1 MRALLCSPERVEKI
15 IVNMVNC
22 DHDIRDTVVRVTDP
36 WDKSKDEHGSIPI
49 IWNLDSDPHGEP
61 YLPLILRRS

>member
-22 DHDIRDTVVRVTDP
+22 DHDMRDTVVRVTGP
-36 WDKSKDEHGSIPI
+36 WDKSKDERGSIPI
-49 IWNLDSDPHGEP
+49 V
-61 YLPLILRRS
+61 